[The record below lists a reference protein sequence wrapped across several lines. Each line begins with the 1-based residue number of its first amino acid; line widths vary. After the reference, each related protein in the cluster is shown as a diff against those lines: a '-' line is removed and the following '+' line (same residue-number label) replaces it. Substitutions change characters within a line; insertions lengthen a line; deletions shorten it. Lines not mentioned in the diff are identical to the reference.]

1 MKENQKDVK
10 SFVEKVIIADIKK
23 MQDNDLHYL
32 SLVLIGQSIE
42 TLGGFLDK
50 KPFRARAQSNNRF
63 DKAINIL
70 FPAKYKIVNKG
81 GWLFDKLRNHMAH
94 MLIPSSYLL
103 IYSKKEDTDYKHLQ
117 EVDKSVVIIAEEF
130 YKDLAAAS
138 NILIDKI
145 DKGIIKNR
153 NI

>member
-10 SFVEKVIIADIKK
+10 SFVKKVIIADIKK

-50 KPFRARAQSNNRF
+50 KPFRARAQSKNRF
-63 DKAINIL
+63 DKEINIL

-103 IYSKKEDTDYKHLQ
+103 IYSKKEDTTYNHLQ
-117 EVDKSVVIIAEEF
+117 EVDKAIVIIAEEF

-145 DKGIIKNR
+145 DKGLIKNR